1 MGGIGIARGA
11 QTSLLLARGD
21 PLARVAYLL
30 LTVAVTVAAWFA
42 LAAIASPFITVKGSG
57 TSDSI
62 RVENARNQ
70 RTPLPLKYATR
81 IEALP
86 GVASI
91 SYLDLQ
97 LVLCGADTVT
107 VNASGGSAIAKAD
120 SGYFD
125 DEFDAATIRR
135 WREDPLGLLVNRAAA
150 EKCGWRVGQGIEPM
164 DLRGQPMPLHI
175 SGVGL
180 DKSDNLGATAHYDY
194 INNEHSIVAG
204 KGNVMMFH
212 VDARDPT
219 DNQALAAR
227 IEAEFAH
234 DDPPVTAYPDTVRE
248 DARSRMGKVQYLVA
262 LVMGALFLSCLLVL
276 ASVMAHAATERRAKL
291 GMLRVLGFP
300 RRVLAGGYVL
310 EVLGIV
316 AIGAVLGMAL
326 GQVVLHFLPGLL
338 KGQLLRVAP
347 APWAWTLL
355 PVWLVLLTV
364 LSLLQPCLLAW
375 RSRPL
380 DCRED

>member
-1 MGGIGIARGA
+1 MGGMGVTRGT
-11 QTSLLLARGD
+11 QTSLLLARGG

-42 LAAIASPFITVKGSG
+42 LAAIASPYITVKRNG

-62 RVENARNQ
+62 RVENARNR
-70 RTPLPLKYATR
+70 RTPLPLKYAAR
-81 IEALP
+81 IEAMP

-91 SYLDLQ
+91 RYVDLQ

-107 VNASGGSAIAKAD
+107 VNAVGGSAIANAD
-120 SGYFD
+120 SGYFG
-125 DEFDAATIRR
+125 DEFDAATIQG

-150 EKCGWRVGQGIEPM
+150 EKCGWRAGQGVEPM
-164 DLRGQPMPLHI
+164 DLRGQSMPLHI
-175 SGVGL
+175 SGVGTE
-180 DKSDNLGATAHYDY
+180 KSDDLAAIAHYDY
-194 INNEHSIVAG
+194 INNEHSLVAG
-204 KGNVMMFH
+204 KGNVMMFQ
-212 VDARDPT
+212 VDARNT
-219 DNQALAAR
+219 SDNEALAVR
-227 IEAEFAH
+227 IDAEFAH

-248 DARSRMGKVQYLVA
+248 DARSRLGKVQYLVA
-262 LVMGALFLSCLLVL
+262 LVMCALFLSCLLVL

-316 AIGAVLGMAL
+316 AIGAVIGMAL
-326 GQVVLHFLPGLL
+326 GQLVLHFLPGLL

-355 PVWLVLLTV
+355 PVWLCVLAV